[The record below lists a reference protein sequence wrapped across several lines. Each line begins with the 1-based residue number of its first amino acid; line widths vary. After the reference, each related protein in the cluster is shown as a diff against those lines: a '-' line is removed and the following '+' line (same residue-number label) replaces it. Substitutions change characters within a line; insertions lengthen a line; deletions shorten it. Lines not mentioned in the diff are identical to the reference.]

1 MESKTILLGTTI
13 VLLAALVAVTGIYF
27 TSTPQVGSTPPL
39 GLGDVNTPAA
49 KTNQNVGLAGASATP
64 LYAQSGNYT
73 KASILSVSGTG
84 VVSVKPDRA
93 VIQMAIL
100 TEAPTAEK
108 ASAQNADSFNV
119 LLKAL
124 LDEGIP
130 RDNIETVQYTIYPNY
145 DYNAKIPYILGYR
158 AYHVISVTVVPTQVA
173 DLGKLTGK
181 IIDVA
186 VAAGVNQINS
196 IQFTVSDDK
205 IKDLRNDALKEAV
218 LDARKKADV
227 MVAALGVHILAV
239 QQASESSYLPS
250 PVYYRDAAP
259 VAAGAKASTELV
271 PGELNITASVSIVY
285 EIG

>member
-27 TSTPQVGSTPPL
+27 TSTQQVGSTPPL
-39 GLGDVNTPAA
+39 GLGDSNTPTA

-64 LYAQSGNYT
+64 LYTQSGNYT

-93 VIQMAIL
+93 KIQMAIL

-124 LDEGIP
+124 LDEGIT

-158 AYHVISVTVVPTQVA
+158 AYHVISVTVVPTQGA

-186 VAAGVNQINS
+186 VASGVNQINS

-227 MVAALGVHILAV
+227 MVAALGVHIVAV
-239 QQASESSYLPS
+239 QQASESSYYPS
-250 PVYYRDAAP
+250 PVYYREAAP

>member
-27 TSTPQVGSTPPL
+27 TSTPQVGSTPAL

-64 LYAQSGNYT
+64 LYTQSGNYT

-100 TEAPTAEK
+100 KEAPTAEK

-181 IIDVA
+181 IIDIA

-259 VAAGAKASTELV
+259 VAAGAKSSTELG
-271 PGELNITASVSIVY
+271 PGELSITASV
-285 EIG
+285 